1 MTATDPILVVDGV
14 VRAFGGVHAV
24 DGCSFTVAGGSITGL
39 IGPNGAG
46 KSTMV
51 NLIAGALRPDAG
63 TISFD
68 GRYITG
74 LVPHKVAEL
83 GLIRTFQISREYPAM
98 TVMENL
104 MVSPLHQ
111 VGEGLVTALFAPR
124 RYRREELELVE
135 RARGILATFGLE
147 HMRDE
152 YAGNLSGGQ
161 KRLLELARAVMAEPK
176 MLILDEPMAGINPAL
191 VDRICEHISEIRAT
205 LGVTFLI
212 VEHNLD
218 VVERI
223 TDHVVVMAAGSALA
237 TGTMAELR
245 GNEAVVNAY
254 LTGGASDARAAR

>member
-1 MTATDPILVVDGV
+1 MSTTDPILVVDGV

-24 DGCSFTVAGGSITGL
+24 DGCSFTVADGSITGL

-63 TISFD
+63 TINFD
-68 GRYITG
+68 GHDITG
-74 LVPHKVAEL
+74 LAPHKVAEL

-104 MVSPLHQ
+104 MVSPLRQ
-111 VGEGLVTALFAPR
+111 VGEGLMTALFAPR
-124 RYRREELELVE
+124 RYRQQELELVA
-135 RARGILATFGLE
+135 RARGILAAFGLE

-152 YAGNLSGGQ
+152 YAGSLSGGQ

-191 VDRICEHISEIRAT
+191 VDRICEHINEIRSS

-223 TDHVVVMAAGSALA
+223 TDHVVVMAAGCALA

-245 GNEAVVNAY
+245 ENEAVVNAY